1 LDLLIVGSYL
11 AVLSLIFMGAFMYL
25 YQKDKDKRKL
35 FFTVIFVAGF
45 LGTMPL
51 IVPRWNELQ
60 LFPNWEMWAG
70 LTPVSGILIAVA
82 SSISGKEG
90 FKKLVKV
97 HQTIT
102 VSSTVIMLLPFQVD
116 LNIFTVYVIISVV
129 TFFLAL
135 FLVLKRRDIS
145 DLMFLFTTIFYT
157 AAEISLNTTS
167 LNVEFLIVTFTCA
180 HIFMGLIFITSKTS
194 NKQGIA
200 SFFSSYQNEL
210 EKTKRKLEIS
220 QKRLVHVE
228 NIFDASPDAIVVS
241 DLEGKIVECNNATVA
256 LLGFEKKDDLIE
268 KDYANYITA
277 SDLPKLNDTL
287 QSISE
292 TDLARSFELVALDKD
307 GRGFPVEVS
316 TSVIRDSKGNS
327 SGLVSIVKDITQRK
341 RMEEQLKNYS
351 DHLEKLVDER
361 TEALKESQ
369 EQLLKSRQLAAIGQ
383 AATMVGHDLRN
394 PLQAIE
400 NGIFYIET
408 GLPNH
413 QLSEKAKETFERIHR
428 SIEYA
433 DNIVNNLQSFTAK
446 KKPMLLETPLDTII
460 EDFLLIFKKPDK
472 IEVIVESEKLPKVLV
487 DKEMIERV
495 FVNLANNGLQAME
508 KKGGKLK
515 ISVKTTNDF
524 VKVTFTDTGVGIAED
539 NLEKIFT
546 PFFTT
551 KAQGMGLGLPICKR
565 IIEKHG
571 GSITVESKV
580 GEGSTFTVNL
590 PIQSKGGEKLG

>member
-1 LDLLIVGSYL
+1 LERLIVGSYL
-11 AVLSLIFMGAFMYL
+11 AVLSLIFMGVFMYL

-45 LGTMPL
+45 LGTFPL
-51 IVPRWNELQ
+51 IVPGWNELQ
-60 LFPNWEMWAG
+60 VFPNWEMWAG

-102 VSSTVIMLLPFQVD
+102 VSSTVIMLLPFKVD
-116 LNIFTVYVIISVV
+116 FNIFTVYGILSAV
-129 TFFLAL
+129 TVFLAL
-135 FLVLKRRDIS
+135 FLVLKRRDLS
-145 DLMFLFTTIFYT
+145 DLMFLLTTIFYS
-157 AAEISLNTTS
+157 AAEISLNLMR
-167 LNVEFLIVTFTCA
+167 LNVEFLIVTFTCT

-268 KDYANYITA
+268 KNYSNYIRK
-277 SDLPKLNDTL
+277 SDLQKLNETL
-287 QSISE
+287 QSVSE
-292 TDLARSFELVALDKD
+292 TDLARSFEIVALDKNR
-307 GRGFPVEVS
+307 RGFPVDVS
-316 TSVIRDSKGNS
+316 TSVIKDSKGNS
-327 SGLVSIVKDITQRK
+327 NGLVSIVKDITQRK
-341 RMEEQLKNYS
+341 RMEEQLRNYS
-351 DHLEKLVDER
+351 DQLEKLVDER
-361 TEALKESQ
+361 TKALKESQ

-400 NGIFYIET
+400 NGIFYIEN
-408 GLPNH
+408 GLSNH
-413 QLSEKAKETFERIHR
+413 QLPEKSKKTFERIHR

-433 DNIVNNLQSFTAK
+433 DNIVSNLQSFTAK
-446 KKPMLLETPLDTII
+446 RKPMLLETPLSTII
-460 EDFLLIFKKPDK
+460 EDFLLIFKKSDK
-472 IEVIVESEKLPKVLV
+472 IEVIVESEKLPKLLV

-515 ISVKTTNDF
+515 ISVKTTNDL
-524 VKVTFTDTGVGIAED
+524 VKISFTDTGVGISED
-539 NLEKIFT
+539 NLEKIFS

-551 KAQGMGLGLPICKR
+551 KAQGMGLGLAICKR
-565 IIEKHG
+565 IIEKHK
-571 GSITVESKV
+571 GSITVVSKL
-580 GEGSTFTVNL
+580 GEGSTFTVTL
-590 PIQSKGGEKLG
+590 PIHSKGGEKLG

>member
-1 LDLLIVGSYL
+1 LERLIVGSYL
-11 AVLSLIFMGAFMYL
+11 AVLSLIFMGVFMYL

-45 LGTMPL
+45 LGTFPL
-51 IVPRWNELQ
+51 IVPGWNELQ
-60 LFPNWEMWAG
+60 VFPNWEMWAG

-102 VSSTVIMLLPFQVD
+102 VSSTVIMLLPFKVD
-116 LNIFTVYVIISVV
+116 FNIFTVYGILSAV
-129 TFFLAL
+129 TVFLAL
-135 FLVLKRRDIS
+135 FLVLKRRDLS
-145 DLMFLFTTIFYT
+145 DLMFLLTTIFYS
-157 AAEISLNTTS
+157 AAEISLNLMR
-167 LNVEFLIVTFTCA
+167 LNVEFLIVTFTCT

-268 KDYANYITA
+268 KNYSNYIRK
-277 SDLPKLNDTL
+277 SDLQKLNETL
-287 QSISE
+287 QSVSE
-292 TDLARSFELVALDKD
+292 TDLARSFEIVALDKNR
-307 GRGFPVEVS
+307 RGFPVDVS
-316 TSVIRDSKGNS
+316 TSVIKDSKGNS
-327 SGLVSIVKDITQRK
+327 NGLVSIVKDITQRK
-341 RMEEQLKNYS
+341 RMEEQLRNYS
-351 DHLEKLVDER
+351 DQLEKLVDER
-361 TEALKESQ
+361 TKALKESQ

-400 NGIFYIET
+400 NGIFYIEN
-408 GLPNH
+408 GLSNH
-413 QLSEKAKETFERIHR
+413 QLPEKSKKTFERIHR

-433 DNIVNNLQSFTAK
+433 DNIVSNLQSFTAK
-446 KKPMLLETPLDTII
+446 RKPMLLETPLSTII
-460 EDFLLIFKKPDK
+460 EDFLLIFKKSDK
-472 IEVIVESEKLPKVLV
+472 IEVIVESEKLPKLLV

-515 ISVKTTNDF
+515 ISVKTTNDL
-524 VKVTFTDTGVGIAED
+524 VKISFTDTGVGISED
-539 NLEKIFT
+539 NLEKIFS

-551 KAQGMGLGLPICKR
+551 KAQGMGLGLAICKR
-565 IIEKHG
+565 IIEKHK
-571 GSITVESKV
+571 GSITVVSKL
-580 GEGSTFTVNL
+580 GEESTFTVTL
-590 PIQSKGGEKLG
+590 PIHSKGGEKLG